1 MTTNAIEIKKADGK
15 YKTVEEIKEEVK
27 ELLIDELDCTD
38 TDELLDFTNEVRY
51 ASPDGGTKLYKN
63 EESDINDQL
72 SDMDPWDLL
81 QLDYDNYSEFF
92 YMEYGEPV
100 FTDNI
105 WHDLGEDDIADEI
118 LDGKWYNELPWSVK
132 QLVDEYNEVLE
143 ELNNLNPIRREASEL
158 LIKYMKYEA
167 NVGDLL
173 QFIDKIAKNDEIWK
187 ECE

>member
-38 TDELLDFTNEVRY
+38 TDELLDFTNTLRETL
-51 ASPDGGTKLYKN
+51 DGDTLYKN

-105 WHDLGEDDIADEI
+105 WHDLDEDDIADEI
-118 LDGKWYNELPWSVK
+118 LDGKWYDELPWSVK
-132 QLVDEYNEVLE
+132 QLIDEYNEVLE

-158 LIKYMKYEA
+158 LIKYTNCEA
-167 NVGDLL
+167 DVVDVL
-173 QFIDKIAKNDEIWK
+173 QFINKIAKNDEIWK